1 MNSDSV
7 GVFGN
12 STRGQKMSFHWVPFS
27 GSTFNGLSQK
37 SPSLDATTLFTEITR
52 LSQPSTIQPEMDSIV
67 APEESRQAV
76 HIPSSHFPSILV
88 SQSVPSHSQIFP
100 SQIVSSQ
107 QSISRRT
114 KKRERVDWS
123 VINKDKF
130 SKQSFETTVLK
141 RAPQSVPLSQP
152 LAHLQQLPSPSS
164 MKRRIESLQ
173 SRSEASIQNIPGL
186 TNKEWRTMLDEESKQ
201 IPELI
206 PSNSMLGEP
215 SSQLRQLV
223 VSRDALGTVPD
234 IDTQSITYRGETIVL
249 KKEMRYAKVV
259 WMDENPSVQRIVLAV
274 NGRYPGVVIT

>member
-1 MNSDSV
+1 MNSLRRVLLS
-7 GVFGN
+7 
-12 STRGQKMSFHWVPFS
+12 MLLHY
-27 GSTFNGLSQK
+27 SQK
-37 SPSLDATTLFTEITR
+37 SPDSLNQVLFSLR
-52 LSQPSTIQPEMDSIV
+52 WIV
-67 APEESRQAV
+67 SLLPKNHDLQFISLQV
-76 HIPSSHFPSILV
+76 TFHP
-88 SQSVPSHSQIFP
+88 QSVVSHSQIFP

-141 RAPQSVPLSQP
+141 KATQSVPLSQP

-164 MKRRIESLQ
+164 MKRPIESLQ
-173 SRSEASIQNIPGL
+173 SRSEASIQNVPGL
-186 TNKEWRTMLDEESKQ
+186 TNKEWRAMLDEESRQ
-201 IPELI
+201 IPDVPPANSVWGEL
-206 PSNSMLGEP
+206 

-234 IDTQSITYRGETIVL
+234 IDTQSITYRGEIVVV
-249 KKEMRYAKVV
+249 KKVV

-274 NGRYPGVVIT
+274 NGRYLGVVIT